1 MLANPASDWD
11 GALTQAPH
19 TYQSYQWWFLYVLTA
34 ELVKSL
40 YWALALFSF
49 MEF

>member
-11 GALTQAPH
+11 GALTQAPQA
-19 TYQSYQWWFLYVLTA
+19 YQSYQWWLLYVLTA

-40 YWALALFSF
+40 YWALVLFPPV
-49 MEF
+49 EF